1 MLKIDKFSLESVAE
15 ASGKPLFAISV
26 ADVSLNPQ
34 EAEGNLQRLFEL
46 AATWRAVMLLWVEHE
61 ITVPVYALAN
71 NSSSDEADVF
81 LENRSSNTANLD
93 RNALVS
99 SITPPPNVIYLVSL
113 HG

>member
-1 MLKIDKFSLESVAE
+1 MS
-15 ASGKPLFAISV
+15 
-26 ADVSLNPQ
+26 DVSLNPL

-61 ITVPVYALAN
+61 TIIHLYALAD

-81 LENRSSNTANLD
+81 LENRSSHTANLD

-99 SITPPPNVIYLVSL
+99 SMIPPNEI
-113 HG
+113 